1 MNNRAM
7 RVWLGSFVLAALL
20 LLAVLVTLFGGFP
33 DLFKTMSRYTVTFD
47 YAPGVGPGTPVRRS
61 GIRIGEVKSV
71 QLDNDTGKVRVH
83 ILVDAQYTLR
93 RKDQAVLVHGLLG
106 GDTSIDFVPREG
118 QEQPGDGKVVEAGST
133 VLGVNQANVGAVV
146 NQASA
151 LMPPAQDTLVD
162 LGRVA
167 QGLNRITSLMEA
179 TLREYRDL
187 ARTTRQ
193 MMPEWQ
199 GVARA
204 SREMIPELKEMLK
217 ESRKAVPSLNR
228 TSEEVQVAAATW
240 GSLGEHLSVFL
251 QTNDAKLDKA
261 LDNLNKTLNNI
272 ATSFGDENRKNLT
285 AALRNVKAGSDHLES
300 LTKNTDD
307 LVKESRVTLL
317 RVNNSIGRADDVL
330 ASLQEAVKP
339 LPQRGRGI
347 MKNLEESAETLN
359 KLLADMRELTRAV
372 NINDGS
378 LRRFLVDPTLYNNLN
393 DAACLLTRVVP
404 RLDRILRDTEVF
416 ADKIARHPEALGL
429 GGVVR
434 PSAGLKD
441 NPFTPVHGGP
451 PDH

>member
-1 MNNRAM
+1 
-7 RVWLGSFVLAALL
+7 
-20 LLAVLVTLFGGFP
+20 
-33 DLFKTMSRYTVTFD
+33 
-47 YAPGVGPGTPVRRS
+47 
-61 GIRIGEVKSV
+61 
-71 QLDNDTGKVRVH
+71 
-83 ILVDAQYTLR
+83 
-93 RKDQAVLVHGLLG
+93 
-106 GDTSIDFVPREG
+106 
-118 QEQPGDGKVVEAGST
+118 
-133 VLGVNQANVGAVV
+133 
-146 NQASA
+146 
-151 LMPPAQDTLVD
+151 
-162 LGRVA
+162 
-167 QGLNRITSLMEA
+167 MEA

-193 MMPEWQ
+193 MVPEWQ

-204 SREMIPELKEMLK
+204 SREMIPEVTELVK
-217 ESRKAVPSLNR
+217 ESRKAVPNLRR
-228 TSEEVQVAAATW
+228 TAEEIQVAADTW
-240 GSLGEHLSVFL
+240 GKLGEHMSVFL
-251 QTNDAKLDKA
+251 LTNDAKLDKA

-272 ATSFGDENRKNLT
+272 ANSFSDENRKNLT

-317 RVNNSIGRADDVL
+317 RVNNSVGRADDVL

-339 LPQRGRGI
+339 LPERGQSI
-347 MKNLEESAETLN
+347 LKNLQESSESLN
-359 KLLADMRELTRAV
+359 KLLTDLRELTRGV

-393 DAACLLTRVVP
+393 DAACLLSRVVP

-434 PSAGLKD
+434 PGAGLKD

-451 PDH
+451 PEH